1 MNGMRMGASHRLDL
15 GVQWVK
21 KFKRAEQILSF
32 DIYNTYAR
40 RNPFFYIIER
50 NDPTIFDF
58 GSLGGTANY
67 SLKKFSLFPLI
78 PSISYTLNF

>member
-1 MNGMRMGASHRLDL
+1 MNGLRMGANHRLDL

-32 DIYNTYAR
+32 DIYNAYAR
-40 RNPFFYIIER
+40 KNPFFY
-50 NDPTIFDF
+50 TIDRDT
-58 GSLGGTANY
+58 GSSFLGIGANY